1 MLEIRNKTVRYEG
14 VVALE
19 DVTLH
24 VGKGERIAVC
34 GANGSGKSTLLRALL
49 DAALQ
54 TPRAKGQA
62 PSTIFVPQDMP
73 TELELSM
80 TAHDYVML
88 GRTPYLSAWRR
99 PAATDEAAVA
109 AALASVGLADFASRR
124 LNAVSGGERRRL
136 ALALALASGA
146 PVLLL
151 DESTAHLDPRCRREI
166 FDLLAKTDRTI
177 VMSIHEFPLP
187 QGVFTR
193 LLFLENGRIGADCAP
208 ETFDLDVFG
217 LGTAALSAC

>member
-1 MLEIRNKTVRYEG
+1 MLEIRNRTVKYDG
-14 VVALE
+14 VVALD
-19 DVTLH
+19 DVTLR

-34 GANGSGKSTLLRALL
+34 GANGAGKSTLLRALL
-49 DAALQ
+49 DESLSVTRTSRLPLAV
-54 TPRAKGQA
+54 
-62 PSTIFVPQDMP
+62 FVPQDMP
-73 TELELSM
+73 TELEQSM

-99 PAATDEAAVA
+99 PSVTDEAAVA
-109 AALASVGLADFASRR
+109 EALMSVGLADFATRR

-146 PVLLL
+146 PLLLL

-166 FDLLAKTDRTI
+166 FDLLAKTDRTV

-187 QGVFTR
+187 TGFFSR
-193 LLFLENGRIGADCAP
+193 LLFLENGHIGADCAP
-208 ETFDLDVFG
+208 EAFASVSL
-217 LGTAALSAC
+217 

>member
-1 MLEIRNKTVRYEG
+1 MLEIRNKTVAYDG
-14 VVALE
+14 KIALD

-24 VGKGERIAVC
+24 IAKGERIAVC
-34 GANGSGKSTLLRALL
+34 GANGAGKSTLLRALI
-49 DAALQ
+49 DASLQ
-54 TPRAKGQA
+54 PPATSHQP
-62 PSTIFVPQDMP
+62 PTTVFVPQDMP
-73 TELELSM
+73 SELEQSM

-99 PAATDEAAVA
+99 PSEVDEAAVA
-109 AALASVGLADFASRR
+109 EALASVGLADFASRR

-166 FDLLAKTDRTI
+166 FDLLAKSGRTI

-187 QGVFTR
+187 EGFFTR
-193 LLFLENGRIGADCAP
+193 VVHLDRGRIVTP
-208 ETFDLDVFG
+208 T
-217 LGTAALSAC
+217 

>member
-1 MLEIRNKTVRYEG
+1 MLEIRNRTVKYDG
-14 VVALE
+14 VVALD
-19 DVTLH
+19 DVTLR

-34 GANGSGKSTLLRALL
+34 GANGAGKSTLLRALL
-49 DAALQ
+49 DESLSV
-54 TPRAKGQA
+54 PRASRLPLA
-62 PSTIFVPQDMP
+62 VFVPQDMP
-73 TELELSM
+73 TELEQSM

-99 PAATDEAAVA
+99 PSATDEAAVA
-109 AALASVGLADFASRR
+109 EALTSVGLADFATRR

-146 PVLLL
+146 PLLLL

-166 FDLLAKTDRTI
+166 FGLLAKTDRTV

-187 QGVFTR
+187 EGVFTR
-193 LLFLENGRIGADCAP
+193 VVLLENGRIGADCAP
-208 ETFDLDVFG
+208 EAFASVSL
-217 LGTAALSAC
+217 

>member
-1 MLEIRNKTVRYEG
+1 MLEIRNKTVAYDG
-14 VVALE
+14 KIALD

-24 VGKGERIAVC
+24 IAKGERIAVC
-34 GANGSGKSTLLRALL
+34 GANGAGKSTLLRALL
-49 DAALQ
+49 DASLQ
-54 TPRAKGQA
+54 PPTASHQP
-62 PSTIFVPQDMP
+62 PTTVFVPQDMP
-73 TELELSM
+73 TELEQSM

-99 PAATDEAAVA
+99 PSAADEAAVA
-109 AALASVGLADFASRR
+109 EALASVGLADFASRR

-166 FDLLAKTDRTI
+166 FDLLAKSGRTI
-177 VMSIHEFPLP
+177 VMSIHEYPLP
-187 QGVFTR
+187 AGFFTR
-193 LLFLENGRIGADCAP
+193 VVHLDHGRIVTP
-208 ETFDLDVFG
+208 SL
-217 LGTAALSAC
+217 

>member
-1 MLEIRNKTVRYEG
+1 MLEIRNRTVKYDG
-14 VVALE
+14 VVALD
-19 DVTLH
+19 DVTLRI
-24 VGKGERIAVC
+24 GRGERIAVC
-34 GANGSGKSTLLRALL
+34 GANGAGKSTLLRALL
-49 DAALQ
+49 DESLSV
-54 TPRAKGQA
+54 PRTSRLPLAV
-62 PSTIFVPQDMP
+62 FVPQDMP
-73 TELELSM
+73 TELEQSM

-99 PAATDEAAVA
+99 PSATDEAAVA
-109 AALASVGLADFASRR
+109 EALTSVGLADFATRR

-146 PVLLL
+146 PLLLL

-166 FDLLAKTDRTI
+166 FELLAKTDRTV

-193 LLFLENGRIGADCAP
+193 LLFLENGRIGADCVP

>member
-1 MLEIRNKTVRYEG
+1 MLEIRNRTVKYDG
-14 VVALE
+14 VVALD
-19 DVTLH
+19 DVTLR

-34 GANGSGKSTLLRALL
+34 GANGAGKSTLLRALL
-49 DAALQ
+49 DESLSVTRTSRLPLAV
-54 TPRAKGQA
+54 
-62 PSTIFVPQDMP
+62 FVPQDMP
-73 TELELSM
+73 TELEQSM

-99 PAATDEAAVA
+99 PSVTDEAAVA
-109 AALASVGLADFASRR
+109 EALTSVGLADFATRR

-146 PVLLL
+146 PLLLL

-166 FDLLAKTDRTI
+166 FELLAKTDRTV

-187 QGVFTR
+187 TGFFSR
-193 LLFLENGRIGADCAP
+193 LLFLENGHIGADCAP
-208 ETFDLDVFG
+208 ETFDVGAFAPGSL
-217 LGTAALSAC
+217 